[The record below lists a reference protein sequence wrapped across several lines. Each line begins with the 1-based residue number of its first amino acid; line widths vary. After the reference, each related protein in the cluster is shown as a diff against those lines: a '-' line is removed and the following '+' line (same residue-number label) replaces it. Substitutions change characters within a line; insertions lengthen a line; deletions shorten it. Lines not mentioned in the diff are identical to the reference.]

1 MQALETG
8 RYCGRG
14 REPRP
19 PVYIYSDPS
28 PFPPI
33 FADNPWAYGF
43 GLFGTVVAAALAL
56 TLLLSYLFETRRA
69 HAVQTL
75 TGSWAINHPANIAW
89 SPLFLYR
96 GAIIGLLTFV
106 VMRALPDAIWMLAWG
121 EVSDSTIRTILAC
134 SLVSHGLATIPL
146 IFAVLCSG
154 MGRQVIPQMLVV
166 EARAGVTGGPPW
178 QHFYRKGRIVLVVL
192 VIAIGVTIGKASA

>member
-1 MQALETG
+1 M
-8 RYCGRG
+8 
-14 REPRP
+14 
-19 PVYIYSDPS
+19 YIYADPS

-43 GLFGTVVAAALAL
+43 GLFGTVVASALAL
-56 TLLLSYLFETRRA
+56 TLLLSYLFEARRGA
-69 HAVQTL
+69 AVVRL
-75 TGSWAINHPANIAW
+75 TGSWATNYKPNVMW

-106 VMRALPDAIWMLAWG
+106 VMRALPDAIWMLLWG
-121 EVSDSTIRTILAC
+121 EVSDGTIRFILAA
-134 SLVSHGLATIPL
+134 SLVMHGLATIPL

-154 MGRQVIPQMLVV
+154 MGRQVIPQLLVV

-178 QHFYRKGRIVLVVL
+178 QHIKRKGRIVLIVL